1 MARFRKMLA
10 PINSN
15 KHFVQQ
21 AQSTVA
27 AATISTRIVADAV
40 VAPAT
45 TNASD
50 VRQGAIIKAV
60 WIELWIIGDGAAGLL
75 NSFNITLEKLPS
87 NLATMAFID
96 SLALGAYTNKKNIL
110 YTTQGIVS
118 QSDGVQPAP
127 IIRQW
132 FKIPQGKQ
140 RMGLGDRIVLN
151 ISNLIANNLA
161 ICGMFIY
168 KEYT

>member
-1 MARFRKMLA
+1 MARRGMVA

-21 AQSTVA
+21 TQSTVPA
-27 AATISTRIVADAV
+27 ASISTRVVSEAV
-40 VAPAT
+40 VAPAVGT
-45 TNASD
+45 ASE

-60 WIELWIIGDGAAGLL
+60 WIEMWIIGNGAAGLL
-75 NSFNITLEKLPS
+75 NSFNITLEKRPS
-87 NLATMAFID
+87 GAVAMTFAQSQNLG
-96 SLALGAYTNKKNIL
+96 SYPNKKNIL

-118 QSDGVQPAP
+118 QSDGVSPVP

-132 FKIPQGKQ
+132 FSIPKGKQ
-140 RMGLGDRIVLN
+140 RQGLSDEIVLN
-151 ISNLIANNLA
+151 ISNLVANNLA
-161 ICGMFIY
+161 ICGMFIF